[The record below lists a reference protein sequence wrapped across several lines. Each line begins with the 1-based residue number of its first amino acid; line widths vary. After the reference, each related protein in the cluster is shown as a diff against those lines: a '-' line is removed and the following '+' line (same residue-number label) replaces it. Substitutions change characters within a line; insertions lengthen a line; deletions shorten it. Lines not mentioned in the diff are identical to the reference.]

1 MRPAIVLSLLLFLPA
16 IVSALTINEIMYDPA
31 ASESYAEWIEIWND
45 GPDAVDLTGW
55 MLCGNGLLAGYIDKN
70 DGLTYHEIGLSLPAD
85 GYAVITDGGTGSTVM
100 DNFTVNSS
108 ALLLHVNG
116 SAMCTNGL
124 SNSGETLTLYGA
136 DGTTVDSITY
146 ADDAAENYSLEHNT
160 SGWFPSVVLGG
171 TPGAANSI
179 LPQQQNESQ
188 SPPPPADQQQA
199 QQGTQQASQTNLTNA
214 STTSQTAVTGNIG
227 ISLVNPPAEVEA
239 GSAFALKIRLFNN
252 FSFTKKLEVSSY
264 AFSGQNLATEGGWK
278 PNSYTVVLEP
288 GSIHFIDL
296 LNDIKSDVNGTFKL
310 RARAFDDNTTWDTE
324 TPLVVV
330 EPETE
335 TDQPLVQS
343 VDNTGNHGPTGAF
356 VVGNVDLIQA
366 IAHFIG
372 GLWAKLTALLPF
384 I

>member
-1 MRPAIVLSLLLFLPA
+1 VLSLLLFLPA
-16 IVSALTINEIMYDPA
+16 VVSALAINEIMYDPA

-55 MLCGNGLLAGYIDKN
+55 ILCGNGILAGYVDKA
-70 DGLTYHEIGLSLPAD
+70 DGLTYHNGGLSLAT
-85 GYAVITDGGTGSTVM
+85 GAYAVIADGGTGSTAL

-116 SAMCTNGL
+116 STMCTNGL

-136 DGTTVDSITY
+136 DGATVDSITY
-146 ADDAAENYSLEHNT
+146 ADDAAENYSLERNT

-179 LPQQQNESQ
+179 LPQQG
-188 SPPPPADQQQA
+188 QQQTQQGA
-199 QQGTQQASQTNLTNA
+199 QQTSQTNLTNA

-264 AFSGQNLATEGGWK
+264 AFSGQSLATEGGWN

-296 LNDIKSDVNGTFKL
+296 LNDVKSAVNGTFKL

-356 VVGNVDLIQA
+356 IVGNVDLVQA

-372 GLWAKLTALLPF
+372 GIWAKLTALLPVF
-384 I
+384 D